1 MDKAELLAIWKELKS
16 IRELVFKVSMYHEAI
31 ERTLEASTPGLKKE
45 RLKQLKIANEFYSES
60 LRDGTRVIDAAIQR
74 LESA

>member
-16 IRELVFKVSMYHEAI
+16 IREVMFKIAMHGEGIRRA
-31 ERTLEASTPGLKKE
+31 LEESTPGFLDQ
-45 RLKQLKIANEFYSES
+45 RLKHEKEAARFYSES
-60 LRDGTRVIDAAIQR
+60 LRDGTRVIDVAIQR